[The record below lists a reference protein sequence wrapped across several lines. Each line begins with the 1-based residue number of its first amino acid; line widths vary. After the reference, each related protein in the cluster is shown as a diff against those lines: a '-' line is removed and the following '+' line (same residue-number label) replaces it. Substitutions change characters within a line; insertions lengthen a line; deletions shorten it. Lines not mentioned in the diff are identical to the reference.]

1 MHFFSGKHPFWPVF
15 AYIFVAA
22 ENQHSGKIR
31 RNLSPKKYWH
41 SMKRGCAANLNY
53 DTAFFVNLPSHA
65 SEDALQGFNLIVPK
79 VLRLLHIVGLGE
91 VGHRE
96 HRPVGQLRLRDS
108 QLEV

>member
-1 MHFFSGKHPFWPVF
+1 MVPHNSVCNFYDAGLTSARPRSWRKP
-15 AYIFVAA
+15 
-22 ENQHSGKIR
+22 R
-31 RNLSPKKYWH
+31 RQSPAH
-41 SMKRGCAANLNY
+41 NNKRGSGTRQGCRC
-53 DTAFFVNLPSHA
+53 FFANLPSHA

>member
-1 MHFFSGKHPFWPVF
+1 M
-15 AYIFVAA
+15 AA

-53 DTAFFVNLPSHA
+53 DTAFFVILPSHA

-79 VLRLLHIVGLGE
+79 VLRLLHLVGLGE
-91 VGHRE
+91 VGHR
-96 HRPVGQLRLRDS
+96 
-108 QLEV
+108 